1 MQKLELV
8 LEILNEMGYQ
18 TTVSDEG
25 NVCFLYEL
33 KTLYVLINEPDNQF
47 LSVYFPQ
54 FEVVKESD
62 MVKTLTLCNKLTR
75 ELKIIKVFIDESFES
90 VSASCEF
97 YYARKKDLKGCIE
110 RALDIFSIIKTIFKM
125 NKESLIKDLES
136 SDENND

>member
-8 LEILNEMGYQ
+8 LDILKEMGYQ

-25 NVCFLYEL
+25 IVCFMYEL
-33 KTLYVLINEPDNQF
+33 KTLLVLMDEPDNQY
-47 LSVYFPQ
+47 LSIHFPQ
-54 FEVVKESD
+54 FEDVKESD
-62 MVKTLTLCNKLTR
+62 LIQTLTLCNKLTR